1 MPRIY
6 TDVDTRQVLD
16 RRYDA
21 AIKRL
26 KAFKGST
33 GSPEFRDIIAS
44 CDFYRDAYEAACRKW
59 RENDMVLI
67 DAETFINSG
76 GNVALAIKEKV

>member
-1 MPRIY
+1 MATIY

-16 RRYDA
+16 RRLDDQMRFLKTCA
-21 AIKRL
+21 DPVKRELVESSFDLTL
-26 KAFKGST
+26 KQ
-33 GSPEFRDIIAS
+33 
-44 CDFYRDAYEAACRKW
+44 YEAELRKW